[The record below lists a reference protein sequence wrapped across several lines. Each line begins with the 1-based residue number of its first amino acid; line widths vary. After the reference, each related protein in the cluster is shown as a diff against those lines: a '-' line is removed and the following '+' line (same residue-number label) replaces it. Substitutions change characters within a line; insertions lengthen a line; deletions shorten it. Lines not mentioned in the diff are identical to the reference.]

1 MNNTKNS
8 FRHKK
13 LLLYRKIM
21 ILSRVTLIHALPMA
35 SSIDQFQLYTVFPS
49 IKMVVV
55 LPLALIAALVSIVV
69 ILTVRFFD
77 DTLIMEVVLELLRC
91 SSEAIY

>member
-1 MNNTKNS
+1 MNNTNNS

-35 SSIDQFQLYTVFPS
+35 SSIVKYLLYTVFPS